1 MHFLWPVKGQRKVK
15 KVRAFKELLTNS
27 APDLILA
34 VASMVL
40 HMMETRISFC
50 KLQ

>member
-27 APDLILA
+27 APDLIPCCGQHGSAHDGNPDQL
-34 VASMVL
+34 L
-40 HMMETRISFC
+40 
-50 KLQ
+50 